1 MYHFHTFRG
10 SEMHD
15 KVVLDY
21 VVVVGYAYLNNNQT
35 PISKWFLWGGGAL
48 AKIVETMC
56 DKKIGSNIFIV
67 DKFFKKT
74 YI

>member
-35 PISKWFLWGGGAL
+35 PISKWFLGGGGTS
-48 AKIVETMC
+48 KNRRNNVR
-56 DKKIGSNIFIV
+56 
-67 DKFFKKT
+67 
-74 YI
+74 